1 MIDKTYRACCVRF
14 SPSIMCSTDIAKVV
28 GSLSGS
34 VFERRTST
42 GSGLFASLSSGL
54 AQTLG

>member
-14 SPSIMCSTDIAKVV
+14 SRTIMYYTDIAKVL
-28 GSLSGS
+28 GSFSNS
-34 VFERRTST
+34 VCERRTST